1 MFISSFFVLF
11 SIYFFL
17 KFIQFRLECLDL
29 HSNFSYLM
37 SHQSKI
43 YCGLKVDWIDRL
55 VRECRVEGLHLYLR
69 ESGTLQLMTAWS
81 LGLKISNLCLVFF
94 FSYSVPSTIY
104 YGTFSIQRYLKHT
117 DVSFLLLVLS
127 IYSQLFSI
135 AALGV
140 YERILEVIGFSGFFP

>member
-1 MFISSFFVLF
+1 
-11 SIYFFL
+11 
-17 KFIQFRLECLDL
+17 
-29 HSNFSYLM
+29 M

-94 FSYSVPSTIY
+94 FPTVFHLLFIMGLSQFR
-104 YGTFSIQRYLKHT
+104 GT
-117 DVSFLLLVLS
+117 
-127 IYSQLFSI
+127 
-135 AALGV
+135 
-140 YERILEVIGFSGFFP
+140 